1 MAGFTFA
8 DLAAL
13 LFAKDREARDADA
26 VGLRLRV
33 EVAPAAG
40 LLFFATGRDDFLFAF
55 FRAAMAIVL
64 HAREFVAAET
74 NTPAQNSRLLTQ
86 FASVSALQG
95 AKGWCNGRKDPI
107 NKPFSTKFARNQR

>member
-1 MAGFTFA
+1 LAGFTFA

-33 EVAPAAG
+33 EVAPAG

-64 HAREFVAAET
+64 HARRFVAAH
-74 NTPAQNSRLLTQ
+74 Q
-86 FASVSALQG
+86 
-95 AKGWCNGRKDPI
+95 
-107 NKPFSTKFARNQR
+107 